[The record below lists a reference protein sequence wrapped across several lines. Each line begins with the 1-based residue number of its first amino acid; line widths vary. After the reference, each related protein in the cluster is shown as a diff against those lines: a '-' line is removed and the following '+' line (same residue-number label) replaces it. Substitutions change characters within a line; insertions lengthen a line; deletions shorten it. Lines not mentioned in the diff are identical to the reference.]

1 MNKLK
6 QLRKKAGLSQSDIA
20 DKLNI
25 SVKTV
30 SRWENLE
37 TDIKPNKAEK
47 LADLLGVSVPIL
59 LGYGYQEPVK
69 YLVWQDNI
77 ANLRK
82 ERGISQKTL
91 SEDTAIPLDLIKEWE
106 SNNGG
111 YTSEQLERL
120 SKYFDVPSSEIIGY
134 SIIHSELRDL
144 INALSE
150 DSKQKLLTYAKDL
163 KALED
168 FNKANTP

>member
-6 QLRKKAGLSQSDIA
+6 ELRKKIGLSQADIA
-20 DKLNI
+20 KKLNI

-37 TDIKPNKAEK
+37 TDIKPNKAEE
-47 LADLLGVSVPIL
+47 LAELLGVSVPVL
-59 LGYGYQEPVK
+59 LGYGYKEPVK

-82 ERGISQKTL
+82 EKGVSQETL
-91 SEDTAIPLDLIKEWE
+91 SKDTAISLDLIKEWE
-106 SNNGG
+106 NNRGG
-111 YTSEQLERL
+111 FTTEQLEKL
-120 SKYFDVPSSEIIGY
+120 SEYFGVQIPEITGY
-134 SIIHSELRDL
+134 SISHLELRDL
-144 INALSE
+144 INTLSE

-168 FNKANTP
+168 FHKVNTP